1 MKDDF
6 KVLGN
11 GLNVLWEK
19 KLLFGK
25 GKMGR
30 RKDDLFTVCV
40 A

>member
-1 MKDDF
+1 MCSGK
-6 KVLGN
+6 
-11 GLNVLWEK
+11 K

-40 A
+40 AQSILDPVVGSL